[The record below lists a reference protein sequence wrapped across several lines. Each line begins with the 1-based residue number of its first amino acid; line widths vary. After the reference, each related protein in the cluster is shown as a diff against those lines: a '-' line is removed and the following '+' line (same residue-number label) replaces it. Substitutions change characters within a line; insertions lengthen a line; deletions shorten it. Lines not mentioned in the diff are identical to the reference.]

1 MDHASHRRRLRLCI
15 DVCVKEEIETISLIG
30 TEIEEYASM
39 LADSAPAIGSGQAKL
54 IASLFARR
62 WDQQEAA

>member
-1 MDHASHRRRLRLCI
+1 M
-15 DVCVKEEIETISLIG
+15 KEEIETISLIG